1 MIQIY
6 TTIFLFYLTILFS
19 IIFLS
24 MKMNLYDLP
33 SNRKI
38 HYTKT
43 MNTSG
48 LALYIFL
55 LSIIFFYQT
64 SNQLEKIV
72 LSGSIIVIIGFLDDK
87 KNLKPS
93 IKLVL
98 LLIPISY
105 LIIFNDFNLDD
116 LGDYKFIGKI
126 YLGNFGVIFSLLAC
140 GLLINAYNYIDGIDG
155 LLISISL
162 SGIIYLIIL
171 HSDPNIIKFLILF
184 CLPLIIN
191 LFFNFLPISNKFKIF
206 MGNSGSLFIGFFLS
220 FFIIV
225 SYKFEGL
232 HPSFL
237 IWTCW
242 YPVSD
247 FLIVTFDRL
256 INKKSF
262 YAPDNTHFHHL
273 IIKKF
278 KLNHIKTTSLLTLGN
293 MIVMYLGY
301 LTAKNFDGIYSL
313 ILFVLFFFIFYF
325 MRLFLIKYF
334 KQ

>member
-1 MIQIY
+1 MMLIY
-6 TTIFLFYLTILFS
+6 TTLSLFYLIILFS

-33 SNRKI
+33 GNRKI
-38 HYTKT
+38 HNKKII
-43 MNTSG
+43 NTSG

-55 LSIIFFYQT
+55 LSVLFFYQT
-64 SNQLEKIV
+64 PDQLEKIV
-72 LSGSIIVIIGFLDDK
+72 LSGLMIIIIGFLDDQ
-87 KNLKPS
+87 KNLKPI
-93 IKLVL
+93 IKLIL
-98 LLIPISY
+98 LFIPISY
-105 LIIFNDFNLDD
+105 LIIFNDFNLND
-116 LGDYKFIGKI
+116 LGDYKFFNKI

-140 GLLINAYNYIDGIDG
+140 GLLINAYNYIDGVDG

-184 CLPLIIN
+184 CLPLVIN
-191 LFFNFLPISNKFKIF
+191 LFFNLLPTSNKFKIF

-220 FFIIV
+220 FFIIA

-256 INKKSF
+256 INKKIF

-273 IIKKF
+273 VIKKF
-278 KLNHIKTTSLLTLGN
+278 RLSHIKTTSLLTFGN
-293 MIVMYLGY
+293 MIVIYLGY

-313 ILFVLFFFIFYF
+313 ILFVLFFFIFCSV
-325 MRLFLIKYF
+325 RLFLIKYY
-334 KQ
+334 K